1 MANLNALA
9 ARRKARRA
17 KFLDNRW
24 FVQSLTALGLT
35 LTVMSG
41 TASAADAT
49 WTGTTAD
56 YNTGTNWDTSTVPG
70 SGDTATFDN
79 TATNQS
85 VTFSSSPISVG
96 GWTLNS
102 GNYDFTIGSGQHL
115 TFDGAGIINNGAN
128 IVDSFAITNEG
139 RLDFSGA
146 SSVSGGSLSTT
157 ITTNSGGT
165 TYIGDTAS
173 ASNARFY
180 MYGTGSLDI
189 SGLANSG
196 TTVSLFGGSGDIF
209 LGSKNLTFG
218 GTSVVATFS
227 GVIQDG
233 GDGGGTG
240 GSLTKDG
247 GASVL
252 TLSGANTYTGG
263 TAINSGTVVIGND
276 SALGT
281 GDVTMASGAN
291 MFFAGD
297 YTVANNFGLTGN
309 TYFNVVT
316 GSASTLSGI
325 ISDTGVT
332 PGVLNKSGS
341 GTLALSGAN
350 TYTGGTAINAGTV
363 TVADDDALGTGDVTM
378 TGAATLGFASGT
390 FTLANNFGLTGT
402 PTFFVDTG
410 NTDTIS
416 GVISDSGATPGALEK
431 TGDGTLVL
439 TGINT
444 YSGGTIVNGG
454 TLNVLA
460 DSGLGDSSGGVTL
473 DDGTLQWGAAFDSA
487 RDIALGSGGGTFDT
501 NGYSST
507 LSGVISGDGAFTK
520 KGAGTLTLSGVN
532 TFTGDTT
539 VNAGNLAISGSL
551 ASSQITASGGTLR
564 YIGSGTAGSATLTS
578 TLYSIDFYGNS
589 TAANATIIDNWSLGF
604 HDSSSAGSANITSG
618 QFMDFSDSSTAGN
631 ATIVN
636 NHNLSFA
643 NTSTADNATI
653 TNNDAS
659 ANFYDTASG
668 GTARF
673 ILNGTGNLDISGLSS
688 SGTTIG
694 SIEGDGIVYL
704 GSKTLTVGGNDLDTT
719 FSGTIQD
726 TGGYVSDTG
735 GSLTKEGTGNLT
747 LSGASAYTGATTVNG
762 GTLFV
767 DGSLGSSSLL
777 TVNSG
782 GILGGRGAV
791 ANTVIASGGTLAPG
805 NSIGT
810 ITVAGN
816 LTLSSGSTYA
826 VEVSPSAADM
836 TIVTGTATIAGTLTT
851 TYSGGSY
858 TAGTQYTLLSSVG
871 GLSGTFASVSSTN
884 LPYGFIA
891 DVSYDPNN
899 VFVTLTQYL
908 DSGEGQIY
916 ASGTTAAIADQRML
930 RNAVL
935 DHLLAPGDG
944 TVLWGQGFGGY
955 NKFDDGL
962 TIDHHHSGAIAGF
975 DLPLDNGLRA
985 GVAAAYTSADTSVP
999 AHDGSADGDAG
1010 HVLVYASWTEGPF
1023 ALRGGAALGWGS
1035 SDVTRSVSSVGET
1048 NTSNRPF
1055 RTEQV
1060 FADAG
1065 YAFDIA
1071 GASLEPHLG
1080 LEHVRASTGSFQETG
1095 GPLSNFSGAGSDAS
1109 ATFTTL
1115 GIRALV
1121 DSIPAGPFKVRPSFD
1136 LGWRRGFGLS
1146 RPRQSVTVN
1155 NTGQAYVFYGTPL
1168 AEDALTVNLG
1178 ADILIAP
1185 SLRLHLGY
1193 DGFLSSHSRDNA
1205 VTGRLAWRF

>member
-1 MANLNALA
+1 MANRNALV

-17 KFLDNRW
+17 KLSGNHW
-24 FVQSLTALGLT
+24 SVLPLAALGLT
-35 LTVMSG
+35 LTAMSG

-49 WTGTTAD
+49 WNGTTAD

-85 VTFSSSPISVG
+85 VTFSSNPITVG

-128 IVDSFAITNEG
+128 IVDSFAITNDG

-173 ASNARFY
+173 AGNARFY

-189 SGLANSG
+189 SGLTNSG
-196 TTVSLFGGSGDIF
+196 TTVSLFGGTGDIF
-209 LGSKNLTFG
+209 LGSKNLTFASG
-218 GTSVVATFS
+218 SVVATFS

-240 GSLTKDG
+240 GSLTKEG

-297 YTVANNFGLTGN
+297 YTIANNFGLTGN

-350 TYTGGTAINAGTV
+350 TYTGGTAINAGTL

-416 GVISDSGATPGALEK
+416 GVISDSGATPGILEK
-431 TGDGTLVL
+431 TGGGTLVL

-473 DDGTLQWGAAFDSA
+473 DDGTLQWGAEFSSA
-487 RDIALGSGGGTFDT
+487 RDIALGSGGGTFDV
-501 NGYSST
+501 GSSYIIN
-507 LSGVISGDGAFTK
+507 LDGVISGGGSLTKTGTGMLTLAGNNTYTGATTVSD
-520 KGAGTLTLSGVN
+520 GTLNVH
-532 TFTGDTT
+532 
-539 VNAGNLAISGSL
+539 GSN
-551 ASSQITASGGTLR
+551 ASSQFTVAAAGYLGFRDS
-564 YIGSGTAGSATLTS
+564 TAGSATITNNGTTAFNNDS
-578 TLYSIDFYGNS
+578 T
-589 TAANATIIDNWSLGF
+589 
-604 HDSSSAGSANITSG
+604 AGSATITTTSG
-618 QFMDFSDSSTAGN
+618 GDLSFADNATAGN
-631 ATIVN
+631 ATI
-636 NHNLSFA
+636 
-643 NTSTADNATI
+643 TT
-653 TNNDAS
+653 
-659 ANFYDTASG
+659 DTGGGTYIAESGSG

-673 ILNGTGNLDISGLSS
+673 IMNGGLLDISFSN
-688 SGTTIG
+688 SGTTAG
-694 SIEGDGIVYL
+694 SIEGDGDIYL
-704 GSKTLTVGGNDLDTT
+704 GSRSLTVGGNDLSTE
-719 FSGTIQD
+719 FSGVLQD
-726 TGGYVSDTG
+726 GGANGGTG

-747 LSGASAYTGATTVNG
+747 LSGTSAYTGATTVNG

-767 DGSLGSSSLL
+767 DGSLGNSSSL

-791 ANTVIASGGTLAPG
+791 STTVIASGGTLAPG

-836 TIVTGTATIAGTLTT
+836 TIVTGTATIAGNLTT

-891 DVSYDPNN
+891 DVSYDPNT
-899 VFVTLTQYL
+899 VFLTLTQYL

-916 ASGTTAAIADQRML
+916 ASGTTTAIADERML

-935 DHLLAPGDG
+935 DRLLAPGDG
-944 TVLWGQGFGGY
+944 TVLWGEGFGGY

-985 GVAAAYTSADTSVP
+985 GVAAAYTSASTSVP
-999 AHDGSADGDAG
+999 AHGGSADGDAG
-1010 HVLVYASWTEGPF
+1010 HVLAYASWTEGPV

-1048 NTSNRPF
+1048 NTSNRSY
-1055 RTEQV
+1055 RTEQM
-1060 FADAG
+1060 FADVG
-1065 YAFDIA
+1065 YAFGIA

-1080 LEHVRASTGSFQETG
+1080 LEHVRASAGSFQESG
-1095 GPLSNFSGAGSDAS
+1095 GPLSSFSGAGSDAS

-1115 GIRALV
+1115 GIRALG
-1121 DSIPAGPFKVRPSFD
+1121 DGIPAGPFEVTPSLD
-1136 LGWRRGFGLS
+1136 LGWRHGFGLS
-1146 RPRQSVTVN
+1146 RPRQSVTVD
-1155 NTGQAYVFYGTPL
+1155 NTGQTYVFYGTPL
-1168 AEDALTVNLG
+1168 AEDALTVKLG
-1178 ADILIAP
+1178 ADIVVAP
-1185 SLRLHLGY
+1185 SLRLRLGY
-1193 DGFLSSHSRDNA
+1193 DGFLSSHSRDHA
-1205 VTGRLAWRF
+1205 VTGKLAWEF